1 MIAMQTYPLT
11 RRLGDEAALQLLAD
25 AGFEGIDYS
34 MHAYSLEDPL
44 YDMRRQQIAARYR
57 ALGAQMRALGLTA
70 CQLHALYPTYT
81 GRPLEDE
88 RRFRALLCALWA
100 AQTLGCPY
108 VVVHPAL
115 LAASCEE
122 RDRQAAWAKSRILFT
137 RLMPVLRECNL
148 KVGIENMFLFSQG
161 RYRPTPISTARDLA
175 EYADRLNDIAGEERF
190 VACLDTG
197 HAHLLGLDVARMP
210 RELGSRLRL
219 LHLHDN
225 LRTGDDHTAPYLGS
239 IDWDAFTDALADSGY
254 EGALSLEAH
263 GFAGAYPPELMP
275 AALKLLEQ
283 TARRLENRMRQR
295 KA

>member
-1 MIAMQTYPLT
+1 MIAMQTYPLA

-34 MHAYSLEDPL
+34 MHAYPPEDPL

-70 CQLHALYPTYT
+70 CQLHAPYPTYT
-81 GRPLEDE
+81 GRALEDE
-88 RRFRALLCALWA
+88 RRFRAVLCSLWA

-122 RDRQAAWAKSRILFT
+122 RDRQAAWAKNRILFT

-148 KVGIENMFLFSQG
+148 KVGIENMFLFSNG

-175 EYADRLNDIAGEERF
+175 EYADRLNDLAGEERF

-210 RELGSRLRL
+210 RELGPRLRL

-225 LRTGDDHTAPYLGS
+225 LRAGDDHTAPYLGS
-239 IDWDAFTDALADSGY
+239 IDWDALMDALADSGY
-254 EGALSLEAH
+254 EGVVSLEAH